1 MNTFNNYQEWHYA
14 ITKVGGFEL
23 TKEYCEQRIAE
34 LEDENNPH
42 TKAFIAAYGVAYL
55 TQVIDW
61 FKLAHAA

>member
-1 MNTFNNYQEWHYA
+1 M
-14 ITKVGGFEL
+14 GGFEL